1 MWQTKEDTDST
12 IVNYGTSADSL
23 DSSETGSSSTYLE
36 TYDHVVV
43 INDLELDTTYFY
55 NVGDGV
61 TTSEVFSFKTPPAS
75 DSDEGSSLKFVFFG
89 DMGLVNGENTRTY
102 LNNLLAEDKF
112 DLIFHAGDV
121 GYADDAFLHAKCW
134 FRFCYEDVFNEYM
147 NEMQPIVSQI
157 PWMTMPGNHEA
168 DCHSPACFLSK
179 TKREALSNF
188 TAYTN
193 RFRMPSPESGGVLNQ
208 WHSFNY
214 GPVHFVALDLETG
227 FAGSA
232 EEKRYIF
239 KCGGFGDMVSWLEED
254 LKKADA
260 ERDIR
265 PWIVIGGHH
274 PMYQGGHVDKHMQAA
289 IEPLLKQYNVDISF
303 TGHVHSYERDYPVY
317 NTTEIVTNYDNPGL
331 PTHVMVGGPG
341 NDEQSEKSTRE
352 LILERNAD
360 YLNQK
365 LDGKLSPMDPSKVVT
380 DKYNNKRV
388 YESTDMIAS
397 VDLTHYG
404 IGVINVDRE
413 KFSFQY
419 VQTTTGEVFDE
430 FTLTK

>member
-1 MWQTKEDTDST
+1 
-12 IVNYGTSADSL
+12 
-23 DSSETGSSSTYLE
+23 
-36 TYDHVVV
+36 
-43 INDLELDTTYFY
+43 
-55 NVGDGV
+55 
-61 TTSEVFSFKTPPAS
+61 
-75 DSDEGSSLKFVFFG
+75 
-89 DMGLVNGENTRTY
+89 
-102 LNNLLAEDKF
+102 
-112 DLIFHAGDV
+112 
-121 GYADDAFLHAKCW
+121 
-134 FRFCYEDVFNEYM
+134 
-147 NEMQPIVSQI
+147 
-157 PWMTMPGNHEA
+157 
-168 DCHSPACFLSK
+168 
-179 TKREALSNF
+179 
-188 TAYTN
+188 
-193 RFRMPSPESGGVLNQ
+193 
-208 WHSFNY
+208 
-214 GPVHFVALDLETG
+214 
-227 FAGSA
+227 
-232 EEKRYIF
+232 
-239 KCGGFGDMVSWLEED
+239 
-254 LKKADA
+254 
-260 ERDIR
+260 
-265 PWIVIGGHH
+265 
-274 PMYQGGHVDKHMQAA
+274 MYQGGHVDKHMQAA
-289 IEPLLKQYNVDISF
+289 IEPLLKQYNVDIFF